1 MAALDNINDDD
12 INPASAQLSRTVL
25 QVLWRRKLLVV
36 IGAAAGLALA
46 GLLYTQQQAVFQ
58 SSAQILVIK
67 KSREPVLP
75 LSGSNPGAVYVE
87 DYVSTHLVVLRSPV
101 LIDRAVKKRDLG
113 KLKSFEERG
122 DPVALI
128 AAGLV
133 VSRDN
138 SKDTSSGPSNIVNMS
153 FRGPV
158 SEDCP
163 RVLQALIETYQ
174 ELLDYYY
181 VNTTELTLNLISQAR
196 EALRKDKVEAEA
208 KHKAFLKDSPL
219 LWRTKDGSN
228 IFQDRIARVEEKR
241 SELMVRKA
249 ELEGKLAAIQ
259 SALDRKEERVALAV
273 ALANIND
280 QRSAAP
286 KEQSPEEM
294 LLPLLLEE
302 QQWLVEYGY
311 GPDNAK
317 VRAVR
322 QKIATVKEFLQKRQG
337 KAEPNRRR
345 GQEQQTIAL
354 NPVERYLY
362 TLHHDLQTVSALNK
376 ELGTMSQK
384 LKDEARELVNLELEE
399 AQLKNHI
406 DQLDEL
412 HKVTV
417 KRLTE
422 INLLK
427 DAGGFDAKVL
437 SNPGPGA
444 QVAPRMMMFLLAG
457 LFAGVLAG
465 VGLAY
470 LADYADRGF
479 RSSEEVRLRLGLPL
493 VGHIPA
499 LQPDAAAALRVAGGE
514 AVLDPMLVAHYKSM
528 SVEAESYRAVRT
540 ALYFGTQGEGHQ
552 VVQVTSP
559 SKGDGKSLLIAN
571 LAVSIAQSNK
581 KVVLVD
587 ADCRRPRQ
595 HKIFGIKAPAGLAS
609 VIAGDVDLQT
619 ALQPSRIANLD
630 LLPAGP
636 VPPNPAELLTS
647 PRFPELLDALRG
659 RYDFVLV
666 DTPPLLAVT
675 DPCVVAAR
683 VDGLFLVIKLSRDA
697 RPKAERAR
705 EILGSLGV
713 KVFGVIVNGV
723 TRRGG
728 AGLYAAERYDY
739 TESYQE
745 TDDEDDGG
753 DGYYQAD
760 EEK

>member
-1 MAALDNINDDD
+1 MASDSTQDEDDLSH
-12 INPASAQLSRTVL
+12 PGSARLSRTVL
-25 QVLWRRKLLVV
+25 QVLWRRKIFLVL
-36 IGAAAGLALA
+36 GAVAGLALGA
-46 GLLYTQQQAVFQ
+46 LAYTQQTAVFQ
-58 SSAQILVIK
+58 SSAQLLVIK
-67 KSREPVLP
+67 RKTVDALP
-75 LSGSNPGAVYVE
+75 ISGTNPGVTYVE
-87 DYVSTHLVVLRSPV
+87 DYVATHLVVLRSPL
-101 LIDRAVKKRDLG
+101 LIERAVKKRDLG

-122 DPVALI
+122 DVVAAI

-133 VSRDN
+133 VSRDTN
-138 SKDTSSGPSNIVNMS
+138 KDASSGPNNIVNLS

-163 RVLQALIETYQ
+163 RVVNAIIESYQ
-174 ELLDYYY
+174 EFLDFNY
-181 VNTTELTLNLISQAR
+181 VNSTELALNLISQAR
-196 EALRKDKVEAEA
+196 EALKKDKQDAET
-208 KHKAFLKDSPL
+208 KHRNFLKDSPL
-219 LWRTKDGSN
+219 LWRTKDGGN
-228 IFQDRIARVEEKR
+228 IFQERIAKVEEKR
-241 SELMVRKA
+241 SELLVKRA
-249 ELEGKLAAIQ
+249 ELQGKLLAIQ
-259 SALDRKEERVALAV
+259 AALDKKDDRVALAV
-273 ALANIND
+273 ALAYTND
-280 QRSAAP
+280 QRGGAV
-286 KEQSPEEM
+286 KEQSLDEL

-302 QQWLVEYGY
+302 AQWRVEYGY
-311 GPDNAK
+311 GDDNAK

-322 QKIATVKEFLQKRQG
+322 QKIATIKEFQEKRG
-337 KAEPNRRR
+337 KKTDYNRRR
-345 GQEQQTIAL
+345 GEQAPIAL

-362 TLHHDLQTVSALNK
+362 TLNHDLQTVSALHQ
-376 ELGTMSQK
+376 ELGTMSEK
-384 LKDEARELVNLELEE
+384 LKEEARELVNMELEE
-399 AQLKNHI
+399 AQLKGHI
-406 DQLDEL
+406 DQIDEL

-437 SNPGPGA
+437 SSPGPGI
-444 QVAPRMMMFLLAG
+444 QVAPKMMMTLLAG
-457 LFAGVLAG
+457 LFLGSLAG

-493 VGHIPA
+493 VGHIPS
-499 LQPDAAAALRVAGGE
+499 LQPDADAAARAAGGE
-514 AVLDPMLVAHYKSM
+514 AILDPMLVSHYKSM

-540 ALYFGTQGEGHQ
+540 ALYFGTQGEGHRII
-552 VVQVTSP
+552 QVTSP

-571 LAVSIAQSNK
+571 LAISIAQSNK
-581 KVVLVD
+581 KVILVD

-595 HKIFGIKAPAGLAS
+595 HKIFGVKAPVGLAN
-609 VIAGDVDLQT
+609 VIAGTADLADAVQ
-619 ALQPSRIANLD
+619 ASRVANLD

-636 VPPNPAELLTS
+636 IPPNPAELLTS
-647 PRFPELLDALRG
+647 PRFQDLLDELRG

-705 EILGSLGV
+705 EILTSLGV
-713 KVFGVIVNGV
+713 KVFGVIVNGI

-745 TDDEDDGG
+745 TDDDDTS

-760 EEK
+760 EDK